1 MENRRE
7 VVAVNPTLFKAVAV
21 SRELNLTAIASQF
34 GIERP
39 FSWEDTL
46 SLSESHLEGILP
58 QPASKGVYLFSFGT
72 LVFVNCADSDIM
84 DVIAYLKKLDRN
96 LAEFTRVEYVDD
108 YKLTVSGD
116 ESSVTYD
123 ELIAPE
129 MKDYYRQLVAVILAK
144 STAMERIEDEI
155 SRLFDDVEQFITQL
169 KRGSLSISDERLAR
183 LSGRILSYR
192 YSSISYIMI
201 LEKPDIVWRSQ
212 EAQELYSDLERLFEL
227 PDRYEKISHKTQ
239 TLLDMTQVFADLYH
253 AKRGTRLEVAVILL
267 IAFEIILSLVERFW
281 PF

>member
-1 MENRRE
+1 VDAM
-7 VVAVNPTLFKAVAV
+7 NPTLFRAVAV
-21 SRELNLTAIASQF
+21 SRELNLTTIASQF

-46 SLSESHLEGILP
+46 VLSERHLEGILP
-58 QPASKGVYLFSFGT
+58 QPAGKGVYLFSFGT

-96 LAEFTRVEYVDD
+96 LAEFARVEYVDD

-116 ESSVTYD
+116 ELSVTYD
-123 ELIAPE
+123 ELMAPE
-129 MKDYYRQLVAVILAK
+129 MKDYYRELVAVILAK

-155 SRLFDDVEQFITQL
+155 GKLFDDVEQFITQL
-169 KRGSLSISDERLAR
+169 KKGTLSISDERLAR

-201 LEKPDIVWRSQ
+201 LEKPDVVWRSQ

>member
-169 KRGSLSISDERLAR
+169 KRGSLSISDERLAK

>member
-1 MENRRE
+1 

-96 LAEFTRVEYVDD
+96 LAEFARVEYADD

-123 ELIAPE
+123 ELIVPE
-129 MKDYYRQLVAVILAK
+129 MKDYYRELVAVILAK

-169 KRGSLSISDERLAR
+169 KRGTLSISDERLAR

-201 LEKPDIVWRSQ
+201 LEKPDVVWRIQ

>member
-1 MENRRE
+1 
-7 VVAVNPTLFKAVAV
+7 
-21 SRELNLTAIASQF
+21 
-34 GIERP
+34 
-39 FSWEDTL
+39 
-46 SLSESHLEGILP
+46 
-58 QPASKGVYLFSFGT
+58 
-72 LVFVNCADSDIM
+72 
-84 DVIAYLKKLDRN
+84 
-96 LAEFTRVEYVDD
+96 VEYVDD

-169 KRGSLSISDERLAR
+169 KRGSLSISDERLAK

-201 LEKPDIVWRSQ
+201 LEKPDIVWRNQ

>member
-58 QPASKGVYLFSFGT
+58 QPASKGVYLFSFGA

-169 KRGSLSISDERLAR
+169 KRGSLSISDERLAK

-201 LEKPDIVWRSQ
+201 LEKPDIVWRNQ

>member
-7 VVAVNPTLFKAVAV
+7 VVAMNPTLFKAVAV

-46 SLSESHLEGILP
+46 ALSERHLEGILP
-58 QPASKGVYLFSFGT
+58 QPAGKGVYLFSFGT

>member
-155 SRLFDDVEQFITQL
+155 SKLFDDVEQFITQL
-169 KRGSLSISDERLAR
+169 KRGTLSISDERLAR

-201 LEKPDIVWRSQ
+201 LEKPDVVWRSQ

>member
-46 SLSESHLEGILP
+46 ALSERHLEGILP
-58 QPASKGVYLFSFGT
+58 QPAGKGVYLFSFGT

-169 KRGSLSISDERLAR
+169 KRGSLSISDERLAK

-201 LEKPDIVWRSQ
+201 LEKPDIVWRNQ

>member
-1 MENRRE
+1 M
-7 VVAVNPTLFKAVAV
+7 NPTLFRAVAV
-21 SRELNLTAIASQF
+21 SRELNLTTIASQF

-46 SLSESHLEGILP
+46 VLSERHLEGILP
-58 QPASKGVYLFSFGT
+58 QPAGKGVYLFSFGT

-96 LAEFTRVEYVDD
+96 LAEFARVEYVDD
-108 YKLTVSGD
+108 YKLTVSGG
-116 ESSVTYD
+116 EPSVTYD
-123 ELIAPE
+123 ELMAPE
-129 MKDYYRQLVAVILAK
+129 MKDYYRELVAVILAK

-155 SRLFDDVEQFITQL
+155 GKLFDDVEQFITQL
-169 KRGSLSISDERLAR
+169 KKGTLSISDERLAR

-201 LEKPDIVWRSQ
+201 LEKPDVVWRSQ

>member
-1 MENRRE
+1 

-21 SRELNLTAIASQF
+21 SRELNLTTIASQF

-46 SLSESHLEGILP
+46 VLSERHLEGILP
-58 QPASKGVYLFSFGT
+58 QPTGKGVYLFSFGT

-96 LAEFTRVEYVDD
+96 LGEFARVEYVDD

-116 ESSVTYD
+116 ELSVTYD
-123 ELIAPE
+123 ELITPE
-129 MKDYYRQLVAVILAK
+129 MKDYYRELVAVILAK

-155 SRLFDDVEQFITQL
+155 SKLFDDVEQFITQL
-169 KRGSLSISDERLAR
+169 KRGTLSISDERLAR

-201 LEKPDIVWRSQ
+201 LEKPDVVWRSQ

>member
-1 MENRRE
+1 M
-7 VVAVNPTLFKAVAV
+7 NPTLFKAVAV
-21 SRELNLTAIASQF
+21 SRELNLTTIASQF

-46 SLSESHLEGILP
+46 ALSERHLEGILP
-58 QPASKGVYLFSFGT
+58 QPAGKGAYLFSFGT

-96 LAEFTRVEYVDD
+96 LAEFARVEYVDD

-116 ESSVTYD
+116 ELSVTYD
-123 ELIAPE
+123 ELMAPE
-129 MKDYYRQLVAVILAK
+129 MKDYYRELVAVILAK

-155 SRLFDDVEQFITQL
+155 GKLFDDVEQFITQL
-169 KRGSLSISDERLAR
+169 KKGTLSISDERLAR

-201 LEKPDIVWRSQ
+201 LEKPDVVWRSQ

-267 IAFEIILSLVERFW
+267 IAFEIVLSLVERFW

>member
-201 LEKPDIVWRSQ
+201 LEKPDIVWRNQ

>member
-1 MENRRE
+1 M
-7 VVAVNPTLFKAVAV
+7 NPTLFKAVAV
-21 SRELNLTAIASQF
+21 SRELNLTTIASQF

-46 SLSESHLEGILP
+46 VLSEKHLEGILP
-58 QPASKGVYLFSFGT
+58 QPAGKGVYLFSFGT

-96 LAEFTRVEYVDD
+96 LAEFSRVEYVDD

-116 ESSVTYD
+116 EPSVTYD

-129 MKDYYRQLVAVILAK
+129 MKDYYHELVAVILAK

-169 KRGSLSISDERLAR
+169 KRGTLSISDERLAR

>member
-1 MENRRE
+1 MENCRE
-7 VVAVNPTLFKAVAV
+7 VDAMNPTLFRAVAV
-21 SRELNLTAIASQF
+21 SRELNLTTIASQF

-46 SLSESHLEGILP
+46 ALSESRLEGILP
-58 QPASKGVYLFSFGT
+58 QPAGKGVYLFSFGT

-116 ESSVTYD
+116 EPSVTYD

-129 MKDYYRQLVAVILAK
+129 MRDYYRELVAVILAK

-155 SRLFDDVEQFITQL
+155 SRLFDDAEQFITQL
-169 KRGSLSISDERLAR
+169 KRGTLSISDERLAR

-201 LEKPDIVWRSQ
+201 LEKPDVVWRIQ

-267 IAFEIILSLVERFW
+267 IAFEIVLSLVERFW

>member
-58 QPASKGVYLFSFGT
+58 QPAGKGVYLFSFGT

-155 SRLFDDVEQFITQL
+155 SKLFDDVEQFITQL
-169 KRGSLSISDERLAR
+169 KRGSLSISDERLAK

>member
-1 MENRRE
+1 M
-7 VVAVNPTLFKAVAV
+7 NPTLFKAVAV

-58 QPASKGVYLFSFGT
+58 QPASKGVYLFSFGA

>member
-7 VVAVNPTLFKAVAV
+7 VVAMNPTLFKAVAV

-169 KRGSLSISDERLAR
+169 KRGSLSISDERLAK

-201 LEKPDIVWRSQ
+201 LEKPDIVWRNQ

>member
-1 MENRRE
+1 

-21 SRELNLTAIASQF
+21 SRELNLTTIASQF

-46 SLSESHLEGILP
+46 ALSESHLEGILP
-58 QPASKGVYLFSFGT
+58 QPAGKGVYLFSFGT
-72 LVFVNCADSDIM
+72 LVFVNCADSDMM

-108 YKLTVSGD
+108 YKLTVSGG
-116 ESSVTYD
+116 EPSVTYD

-129 MKDYYRQLVAVILAK
+129 MKDYYRELVAVILAK

-169 KRGSLSISDERLAR
+169 KRGTLSISDERLAR

-281 PF
+281 PFG